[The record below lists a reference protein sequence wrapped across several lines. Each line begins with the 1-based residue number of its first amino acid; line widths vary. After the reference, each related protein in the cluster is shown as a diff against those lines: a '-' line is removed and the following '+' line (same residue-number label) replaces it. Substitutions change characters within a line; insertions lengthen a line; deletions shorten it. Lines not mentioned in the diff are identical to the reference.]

1 MTAAGGYKVTPR
13 LFFFGRSAALLTDYM
28 SRILNVASVAA
39 VGMTV
44 ATALV
49 MAEPGFANDLAVQA
63 TLPLTSSSSTVPELL
78 QRADLST
85 ETTVVTPQIDTDES
99 AVEPEEAPV
108 TAESLASLVA
118 ATPVPDTLDSELRCL
133 AGAVYF
139 ESRGESLS
147 GQLAV
152 AHVVINRAESGRFPT
167 SLCGVVHQPSQF
179 SFVRGG
185 KMPAIRESST
195 LWSNAVAI
203 AQIAQKRSW
212 KNQAPGALYFHA
224 RHVSPGWR
232 KTRIAQIDNHIF
244 YR

>member
-1 MTAAGGYKVTPR
+1 
-13 LFFFGRSAALLTDYM
+13 M

-44 ATALV
+44 ATMLV
-49 MAEPGFANDLAVQA
+49 MAEPGFANELAA
-63 TLPLTSSSSTVPELL
+63 EASLPLAASSSTVPELL
-78 QRADLST
+78 ERADLST
-85 ETTVVTPQIDTDES
+85 DST
-99 AVEPEEAPV
+99 VEPPRIDEDQPAEPVTAPV
-108 TAESLASLVA
+108 SAESLAALVA
-118 ATPVPDTLDSELRCL
+118 ATPVPDNLDPELRCL

-203 AQIAQKRSW
+203 AQIARNDSW
-212 KNQAPGALYFHA
+212 KNQAPGALFFHA

>member
-1 MTAAGGYKVTPR
+1 
-13 LFFFGRSAALLTDYM
+13 M

-44 ATALV
+44 ATMLV
-49 MAEPGFANDLAVQA
+49 VAEPGFAKDLVTNAS
-63 TLPLTSSSSTVPELL
+63 LPVVSLPSADAPELL
-78 QRADLST
+78 RRADLST
-85 ETTVVTPQIDTDES
+85 ES
-99 AVEPEEAPV
+99 SVEPSDITADQPATEPAPV
-108 TAESLASLVA
+108 PVSAESLAALVA
-118 ATPVPDTLDSELRCL
+118 ATPVPDTLDPETRCL

-139 ESRGESLS
+139 ESRGESLT

-203 AQIAQKRSW
+203 AKIARDGSW
-212 KNQAPGALYFHA
+212 KNQAPGALFFHA

>member
-1 MTAAGGYKVTPR
+1 
-13 LFFFGRSAALLTDYM
+13 M

-44 ATALV
+44 AAMLV
-49 MAEPGFANDLAVQA
+49 MAEPGFANDLAEA
-63 TLPLTSSSSTVPELL
+63 ASLPMTSQPDAEAPESLHK
-78 QRADLST
+78 ADLST
-85 ETTVVTPQIDTDES
+85 ETTVETPKTIADQP
-99 AVEPEEAPV
+99 AAEPVPAPV
-108 TAESLASLVA
+108 TAESLAALVA
-118 ATPVPDTLDSELRCL
+118 ATPVPATLDPELRCL

-139 ESRGESLS
+139 ESRGESLT

-152 AHVVINRAESGRFPT
+152 AHVVINRAQSGRFPK

-203 AQIAQKRSW
+203 AQIAREGSW

>member
-1 MTAAGGYKVTPR
+1 
-13 LFFFGRSAALLTDYM
+13 M

-44 ATALV
+44 ATMLV
-49 MAEPGFANDLAVQA
+49 MAEPGFANELAA
-63 TLPLTSSSSTVPELL
+63 EASLPLAASSSTVPELL
-78 QRADLST
+78 ERADLST
-85 ETTVVTPQIDTDES
+85 DMTVETPRIDEDQPAEPVT
-99 AVEPEEAPV
+99 APV
-108 TAESLASLVA
+108 SAESLAALVA
-118 ATPVPDTLDSELRCL
+118 ATPVPDTLDPELRCL

-203 AQIAQKRSW
+203 AQIARSDSW
-212 KNQAPGALYFHA
+212 KNQAPGALFFHA

>member
-1 MTAAGGYKVTPR
+1 
-13 LFFFGRSAALLTDYM
+13 M

-44 ATALV
+44 ATMLFV
-49 MAEPGFANDLAVQA
+49 AEPGFAKNLAFDA
-63 TLPLTSSSSTVPELL
+63 SLPVLSLPGADVPELL
-78 QRADLST
+78 QKADLPT
-85 ETTVVTPQIDTDES
+85 DTTVDTPDTIEDRP
-99 AVEPEEAPV
+99 AVEPIPAPM
-108 TAESLASLVA
+108 TAESLAALVA
-118 ATPVPDTLDSELRCL
+118 TTSRPATLDPELRCL

-139 ESRGESLS
+139 ESRGESLV

-152 AHVVINRAESGRFPT
+152 AHVVINRAQSGRFPT

-203 AQIAQKRSW
+203 AQIARDGSW
-212 KNQAPGALYFHA
+212 KNQAPGALFFHA